1 MRSSPLG
8 RGEASTIRGHGSAV
22 KQDREKREPCGAW
35 RKQIWRGQWGVRGEG
50 NDRITSIHDT
60 QQQAIDRARDIA
72 INQQS
77 EMLIQGRNGQI
88 RERNSYGDD
97 PFPPKG

>member
-1 MRSSPLG
+1 MERTNGSFP
-8 RGEASTIRGHGSAV
+8 STAAISGG
-22 KQDREKREPCGAW
+22 
-35 RKQIWRGQWGVRGEG
+35 RGEG
-50 NDRITSIHDT
+50 NDRLTSIHDT

-77 EMLIQGRNGQI
+77 EMLIQGRDGQI
-88 RERNSYGDD
+88 RERNSYGHD

>member
-1 MRSSPLG
+1 MSGKNQWVVPING
-8 RGEASTIRGHGSAV
+8 G
-22 KQDREKREPCGAW
+22 D
-35 RKQIWRGQWGVRGEG
+35 QWGVRGEG
-50 NDRITSIHDT
+50 NDRLTSIHGT
-60 QQQAIDRARDIA
+60 QQQAIDRARGIA

-88 RERNSYGDD
+88 RERNSYGHD

>member
-1 MRSSPLG
+1 MKRLG
-8 RGEASTIRGHGSAV
+8 PRRL
-22 KQDREKREPCGAW
+22 QEPVFFNLWSIAMSGKNQW
-35 RKQIWRGQWGVRGEG
+35 VVPINGGDQWGVRDEG
-50 NDRITSIHDT
+50 NDRLTSIHDT

-77 EMLIQGRNGQI
+77 EMFIQGRDGQI